1 MRRVEVVSIF
11 LATPW
16 RSRGLLRGSPD
27 ACESRDS
34 GKQWITMSGFEGLRV
49 LALESRRAAEIA
61 KLISTYGGQPT
72 VAPSMR
78 EVPLE
83 SNKGALAFAAALLA
97 GEFEMVIFLTGVG
110 TRALL
115 GVVETVH
122 DRGKYIAAL
131 QRVKVV
137 ARGPKPVAALRE
149 IGITPAITAPEPNTW
164 HELLRALD
172 DAGNAS
178 PELGL
183 RGARVAVQE
192 YGVSNPELLAGLR
205 ERGTIVTRVPVYQWA
220 LPHDLAPL
228 RAAVTAIAEGA
239 FEVALFTT
247 AVQAVHL
254 FQVAA
259 EMGLEES
266 VREGLNRAMVASIG
280 PTTSEELQ
288 RRGIRADL
296 EPSHPKMG
304 YLVKEASEQAA
315 ELLRR
320 KRQRIASAG

>member
-1 MRRVEVVSIF
+1 
-11 LATPW
+11 
-16 RSRGLLRGSPD
+16 
-27 ACESRDS
+27 
-34 GKQWITMSGFEGLRV
+34 MSGFDGLRV
-49 LALESRRAAEIA
+49 LALESRRAPELA
-61 KLISTYGGQPT
+61 KLITTYGGEPL

-83 SNKGALAFAAALLA
+83 SNKEALSFAARLLA
-97 GEFEMVIFLTGVG
+97 GEFDMVIFLTGVG
-110 TRALL
+110 TRTLL

-122 DRGKYIAAL
+122 DRGMYVAAL

-137 ARGPKPVAALRE
+137 ARGPKPIAALRE

-172 DAGNAS
+172 DAGKAS

-183 RGARVAVQE
+183 QGARVAVQE
-192 YGVSNPELLAGLR
+192 YGVSNPELLSGLR
-205 ERGTIVTRVPVYQWA
+205 ERGAAVTRVPVYQWA
-220 LPHDLAPL
+220 LPHDLGPL
-228 RAAVTAIAEGA
+228 RAAIKAIAEGNVD
-239 FEVALFTT
+239 VALFTT

-259 EMGLEES
+259 EMQLEES
-266 VREGLNRAMVASIG
+266 VKNGLSRAIVASIG

-288 RRGIRADL
+288 RHGIRADL

-304 YLVKEASEQAA
+304 FLVKEASEQAG
-315 ELLRR
+315 ELLRQ
-320 KRQRIASAG
+320 KRERIASAG